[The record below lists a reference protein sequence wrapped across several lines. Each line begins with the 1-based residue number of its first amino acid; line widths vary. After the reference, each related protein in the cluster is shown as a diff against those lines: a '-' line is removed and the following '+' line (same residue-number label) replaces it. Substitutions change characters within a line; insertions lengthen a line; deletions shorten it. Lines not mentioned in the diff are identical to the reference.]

1 MKREIRRIALAA
13 GVVLIALALV
23 FTGCQKT
30 EKTLMSEF
38 KSMTQSEPTAAGLTA
53 AVSFL
58 DRHIESVTDVGA
70 SRLVL
75 AYEDYALRYAQD
87 ESPADPEA
95 PLESWY
101 LARAEDGEVH
111 IDYRAMLERFG
122 AFISVELNEL
132 FTLKVE
138 EFEDPSTGDAQI
150 IRSYEDIIDRA
161 LKAEKLLQE
170 HKNDDVLR
178 ANTLEYYRDYL
189 FLLLAGSDR
198 TPVFDYE
205 TGIFSHE
212 ARAVYEDFI
221 AASPDTVLADALI
234 EYFTYL
240 NNVDFS
246 IDYSDPVENKVFF
259 NTCDYIIE
267 RALKK
272 L

>member
-38 KSMTQSEPTAAGLTA
+38 KSMTKSGPTAEGLTA

-58 DRHIESVTDVGA
+58 DRHI
-70 SRLVL
+70 
-75 AYEDYALRYAQD
+75 DYALRYAQG
-87 ESPADPEA
+87 EGPADQEA

-101 LARAEDGEVH
+101 LARGEDGEVH

-132 FTLKVE
+132 FTLKAE

-205 TGIFSHE
+205 TGLFSHE
-212 ARAVYEDFI
+212 ARTVYEDFI

-234 EYFTYL
+234 EYFAYL

-246 IDYSDPVENKVFF
+246 IDYSDPVENKVFY